1 MRIRSSTALREES
14 KSYARSGLTS
24 INKMRI
30 FRIVIRYES
39 EVDRAGNAL
48 DMRSNL
54 IVLGSRERSKEGI
67 EWSVI
72 LARQ

>member
-1 MRIRSSTALREES
+1 MREES

-30 FRIVIRYES
+30 FRLVIRYES

-72 LARQ
+72 LVFVGTSSMSWN

>member
-1 MRIRSSTALREES
+1 MIPMQLIQQPLLSTV
-14 KSYARSGLTS
+14 SYARSGLTS

-30 FRIVIRYES
+30 FRLVIGYES

-54 IVLGSRERSKEGI
+54 IVLGGRERSLRRALNGP
-67 EWSVI
+67 
-72 LARQ
+72 

>member
-1 MRIRSSTALREES
+1 MREES

-30 FRIVIRYES
+30 FRLVIRYES

-72 LARQ
+72 LVFVG

>member
-1 MRIRSSTALREES
+1 MREES
-14 KSYARSGLTS
+14 KSYARRGLTS

-30 FRIVIRYES
+30 FRLVIRYES

-54 IVLGSRERSKEGI
+54 IALGRKGR
-67 EWSVI
+67 
-72 LARQ
+72 